1 MDSLIHTFQH
11 SIILTRFYVFSLYW
25 SIESSVPVFYMES
38 FQHRVKKII
47 SIQLASTYLYQ

>member
-1 MDSLIHTFQH
+1 MDKMGHTFQH

-38 FQHRVKKII
+38 FQHRVQKII

>member
-1 MDSLIHTFQH
+1 MDQMGHTFQH
-11 SIILTRFYVFSLYW
+11 RIILTRFYVFSLYW

-38 FQHRVKKII
+38 FQHQVQKII